1 MRILF
6 TSSSLAGGGAERV
19 VARLASYIAGMGHE
33 VSVLML
39 AENKIT
45 YDVDARVVVNFVE
58 PRIKVR
64 GIRYYDRLYRFR
76 KAVKRIN
83 PDVVI
88 SFSAPVNIM
97 VLQALRWSKVRT
109 IISERNNPYVDPET
123 PSGRKKR
130 DDIYHLA
137 DGIVFQTEDAR
148 DYFSDNIKSKSTIII
163 NPIDSNIPNPY
174 DGEREKT
181 IVSVARLDPQ
191 KNHKLLI
198 DSFAEISDRI
208 KDYDLKIYGVGS
220 QQNMLQELI
229 DSYGLNNRIKLMG
242 YFDNVLDR
250 IRKAS
255 LFVLP
260 SDYEGISNSL
270 LEALALGLPVVS
282 TDHPIGGARLL
293 IKPGE
298 NGLLTPVGDKDRLK
312 AAMLK
317 VIEDS
322 DIAMKL
328 SNNAV
333 HIREVA
339 SIEYVSKRWLD
350 FIQLVINNYE
360 DR

>member
-1 MRILF
+1 MRIVF
-6 TSSSLAGGGAERV
+6 TTRSLAGGGAERV
-19 VARLASYIAGMGHE
+19 VARLASYMAGMGHE
-33 VSVLML
+33 VSVIML
-39 AENKIT
+39 TENKIT
-45 YDVDARVVVNFVE
+45 YDVDSRVNVEFIE
-58 PRIKVR
+58 PRIKIK
-64 GIRYYDRLYRFR
+64 GIRYYDRLLRYR
-76 KAVKRIN
+76 KAVNRIN
-83 PDVVI
+83 PDVVV

-97 VLQALRWSKVRT
+97 VLQALRWSKIKT

-130 DDIYHLA
+130 DSIYRLA

-148 DYFSDNIKSKSTIII
+148 DYFSDAIKSKSTIII
-163 NPIDSNIPNPY
+163 NPVDSNIPEPY

-208 KDYDLKIYGVGS
+208 KDYKLHIYGVGL

-229 DSYGLNNRIKLMG
+229 NRYGLNDRIKLMG
-242 YFDNVLDR
+242 YCDNVLER

-282 TDHPIGGARLL
+282 TDHPIGGARQLVNS
-293 IKPGE
+293 GE
-298 NGLLTPVGDKDRLK
+298 NGLLTPVGDKEKLK
-312 AAMLK
+312 IAMLK
-317 VIEDS
+317 VIEDEN
-322 DIAMKL
+322 IATKF
-328 SNNAV
+328 SVNAA
-333 HIREVA
+333 HIREIA
-339 SIEYVSKRWLD
+339 SIECVSKQWID
-350 FIQLVINNYE
+350 FLQLVLSSY
-360 DR
+360 DY